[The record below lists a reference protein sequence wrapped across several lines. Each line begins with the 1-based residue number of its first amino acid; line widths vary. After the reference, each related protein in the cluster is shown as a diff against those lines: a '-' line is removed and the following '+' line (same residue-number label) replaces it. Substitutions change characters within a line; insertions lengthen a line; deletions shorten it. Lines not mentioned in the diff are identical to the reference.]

1 MEIGEALA
9 EQGGHPESYSKYR
22 DKNGYYKKTIS
33 LPDNAW

>member
-22 DKNGYYKKTIS
+22 DKNGYYKKPIS
-33 LPDNAW
+33 LPNNAW